1 MTFYLDAAGDA
12 QREGTRSVHTEAE
25 FLRFAA
31 TSQPLLVHGERL
43 CQWAARF
50 AAGRR
55 ISVNKVYSPRVEL
68 QQLLPLLLPEEA
80 EQTLQI
86 WPEIAHDATLRSDLA
101 TLAGH
106 LAGGHSAGSAEHAAE
121 WLMLRQEAVP
131 EQQTLLSQLGGAFA
145 ELSPDF
151 WWPVYY
157 AEQSALGSLLLSWLG
172 VEAVAEGRAPW
183 PVAFPLNLKA
193 STLRLVRERLEQQVA
208 EQGAEAFA
216 GWQARGATPE
226 VLKLGATLVA
236 HWLLT
241 HPEALKP
248 ILVQRLSDFLPVQM
262 GQKLSAALPVRL
274 PAPLPEQ
281 VEAWSH
287 WMQRDYLPYR
297 TSPKAEQSALLPTLR
312 TFAEQF
318 LGLYAKALN
327 GGAHADKL
335 VWQRCASLQGSRAL
349 TLIAVCDGLS
359 LADLV
364 TLQRHLTQQDTT
376 RRLSDLGNQLAFSAL
391 PTITKHAKPTL
402 EHGIARVLSDTTAPL
417 GVMPTQESKVR
428 QALEQGKPGDIVFW
442 NYLETDSLYHKAEAL
457 DQAKA
462 KADTTLLYLAQRL
475 LGLMLDAIPV
485 GVPAQLVITTDH
497 GRLLLASRRSV
508 TPPPGFTPEGRASF
522 GQWEDI
528 PAQGYEVRDQYAL
541 LAKSTFGMKK
551 DVAVLWNNE
560 TFVNAAGATGLEICP
575 HGGLTPEEVLI
586 PWAVY
591 ARDLDFRLPNVEV
604 SGKGEAEQPG
614 TLRVRV
620 INPNPLP
627 LTVTAWSGS
636 VAPLLDDTEEWR
648 LAPNGVTERELYVS
662 RWPRST
668 DLPSLTLKLTVRAGH
683 GAPQTV
689 GATMTVDTEEL
700 YTPTTSILDD
710 LL

>member
-12 QREGTRSVHTEAE
+12 QREGTQSVRTEAD
-25 FLRFAA
+25 FLRFAL
-31 TSQPLLVHGERL
+31 TSQPLLLHGERL
-43 CQWAARF
+43 CQWAEGF

-55 ISVNKVYSPRVEL
+55 IPVQKVYSPRAEL
-68 QQLLPLLLPEEA
+68 QQLLPSLLPEEA
-80 EQTLQI
+80 KQVLQI
-86 WPEIAHDATLRSDLA
+86 WPEFAHDATLRSDLA
-101 TLAGH
+101 VLVGH
-106 LAGGHSAGSAEHAAE
+106 LVGGHAVGSAEHAAE
-121 WLMLRQEAVP
+121 WLMMRLEVEV
-131 EQQTLLSQLGGAFA
+131 EQQDLLSRLGEASTDLIPNPWKHVYHADHGAL
-145 ELSPDF
+145 E
-151 WWPVYY
+151 
-157 AEQSALGSLLLSWLG
+157 LLLLNWLG
-172 VEAVAEGRAPW
+172 VETVDTGSGPW
-183 PVAFPLNLKA
+183 PVAFPLGLKA
-193 STLRLVRERLEQQVA
+193 STQRLVRERMEQQLA
-208 EQGAEAFA
+208 AQGAEAFT
-216 GWQARGATPE
+216 GWQARGAIPE

-241 HPEALKP
+241 HSEALTP
-248 ILVQRLSDFLPVQM
+248 ALVQRLSYFLPVQM
-262 GQKLSAALPVRL
+262 GQNLSAALPVRL

-281 VEAWSH
+281 VEAWGH

-297 TSPKAEQSALLPTLR
+297 TSATADQLALLPTLR
-312 TFAEQF
+312 AFAKQF
-318 LGLYAKALN
+318 LALYAKALN

-349 TLIAVCDGLS
+349 TLVAVCDGLS

-364 TLQRHLTQQDTT
+364 TLQRHLTQQDIT
-376 RRLSDLGNQLAFSAL
+376 RRLSDLGSQVAFSAL

-402 EHGIARVLSDTTAPL
+402 EHGIARVLSDTVAPL

-442 NYLETDSLYHKAEAL
+442 NYVETDSLYHKAETL

-462 KADTTLLYLAQRL
+462 KAGTTLLYLAQRL

-508 TPPPGFTPEGRASF
+508 TPPMGFTPEGRASF
-522 GQWEDI
+522 GKWEDI
-528 PAQGYEVRDQYAL
+528 PAQGYEVGEDYAF
-541 LAKSTFGMKK
+541 LARSTFGMTK

-560 TFVNAAGATGLEICP
+560 TFVNAVGATGLEICP
-575 HGGLTPEEVLI
+575 HGGITPEEVLI
-586 PWAVY
+586 PWVVY
-591 ARDLDFRLPNVEV
+591 ARDLEFRLPIVEV
-604 SGKGEAEQPG
+604 SGKGEAEKPG

-627 LTVTAWSGS
+627 LTVTAWDGS
-636 VAPLLDDTEEWR
+636 LSLLLEGTAEWT
-648 LAPNGVTERELYVS
+648 LTPNDVTERDFHVG
-662 RWPRST
+662 RWPRSA
-668 DLPSLTLKLTVRAGH
+668 DLPKLVLKLTVRAGQ

-689 GATMTVDTEEL
+689 SAILTVETEEL
-700 YTPTTSILDD
+700 YTPTANILDD